1 MQVMHGGMSMTMLL
15 LCFIL
20 LLVGGN
26 AFIVNRNSK
35 GGFRTSISAAKG
47 PRPIHKEFTV
57 EKATPEKLDLL
68 QVSSWPRWSTNG
80 SEKYKVGIKSPLKVY
95 DTNELSY
102 IISGKMEITPVDP
115 PGQPVLVQA
124 GDFVTFPDG
133 FACHWFVIETVV
145 KNWYLY

>member
-1 MQVMHGGMSMTMLL
+1 MLAL
-15 LCFIL
+15 YVFIL
-20 LLVGGN
+20 LVLGHVD
-26 AFIVNRNSK
+26 AYIPRRSRNK
-35 GGFRTSISAAKG
+35 LAPIAAAKG
-47 PRPIHKEFTV
+47 PRAIHKEFTV

-115 PGQPVLVQA
+115 PGPPVMVEA
-124 GDFVTFPDG
+124 GDFVTFPDA
-133 FACHWFVIETVV
+133 FACHWFVIEPVV

>member
-1 MQVMHGGMSMTMLL
+1 MMLV
-15 LCFIL
+15 LCFVL
-20 LLVGGN
+20 LFIVSSIN
-26 AFIVNRNSK
+26 AFVFPSNKR
-35 GGFRTSISAAKG
+35 ISSCIGAAKG

-57 EKATPEKLDLL
+57 EKATAEKLDLL
-68 QVSSWPRWSTNG
+68 EVSSWPRWTTNG

>member
-1 MQVMHGGMSMTMLL
+1 M
-15 LCFIL
+15 
-20 LLVGGN
+20 N
-26 AFIVNRNSK
+26 AFILCKSHNK
-35 GGFRTSISAAKG
+35 LAPIAAAKG

-57 EKATPEKLDLL
+57 EKATPEKLELL

-115 PGQPVLVQA
+115 PGQPVM
-124 GDFVTFPDG
+124 
-133 FACHWFVIETVV
+133 VIDIELELQPT
-145 KNWYLY
+145 KRISN